1 MKINTIDI
9 HYTKEPSAEIDS
21 LTLHN
26 NQGNFI
32 YNVGGKKYFV
42 DFTASYPTVD
52 LIYSGCASD
61 KDNELEVVLRVT
73 TKQFNLHPL
82 FVPDAPKKM
91 TLAQVEK
98 ELGYSISI
106 VNK

>member
-9 HYTKEPSAEIDS
+9 HYTKEPPVGIDS
-21 LTLHN
+21 LALHN
-26 NQGNFI
+26 NKGNFI
-32 YNVGGKKYFV
+32 YDIGGKKYFV

-52 LIYSGCASD
+52 LIYSGGESD

-73 TKQFNLHPL
+73 TKQFNFHPL
-82 FVPDAPKKM
+82 FVPDVPKKM

-98 ELGYSISI
+98 ELGYPISI
-106 VNK
+106 INK